1 MVQLLKFLESEKDST
16 VKRIADFYGFHN
28 SLLENETILTHKDYK
43 EAESLLKE
51 WLSPPHIFYMIEVR
65 KRIVGFI
72 HICFRGK
79 EVAWIEDIYIDVEMR
94 NQGVATRAIGECET
108 IMKEQRGATALCM
121 DVVTRNKE
129 ALQLYHKL
137 GYNNLSMITVRKEFY
152 ENKRNIRENILG
164 LDYNI

>member
-1 MVQLLKFLESEKDST
+1 MIQLLAFMESEKDST

-28 SLLENETILTHKDYK
+28 GLLEREVSITQKDYE

-51 WLSPPHIFYMIEVR
+51 WLSAPHEFYLIEAD
-65 KRIVGFI
+65 KKTAGFI
-72 HICFRGK
+72 HICLRGEK
-79 EVAWIEDIYIDVEMR
+79 VAWIEDIFVDKELR
-94 NQGVATRAIGECET
+94 NKGIATRAIGECEK
-108 IMKEQRGATALCM
+108 IMKEQRGVTALCM

-137 GYNNLSMITVRKEFY
+137 SYNNLSMVTVRKEFY
-152 ENKRNIRENILG
+152 ENQRNIKVNVLG